1 MVSKRAM
8 GSFTTA
14 SGLQKIDVETLWNVL
29 KLFEACDLIPNGIKL
44 PKKPIRDSMPYED
57 LRKFLIQGIF
67 SQDLADVLFHASKLD
82 SLEGWACVQD
92 ELADYGKVF
101 DCSAIE
107 NDKICYSGCA
117 LAAWLRFRQ
126 GLPDLLD
133 ASVLRLQMSSPYSFV
148 FYPLFDNRKRDEYI
162 EAREKEEISHKKLN
176 TDLLLD
182 KVSTYFK
189 LKAKGDYVR
198 VKHETYED
206 EDWFIFGYRENVR
219 FWTEIDDEGTEVVK
233 RGRHMGYHVVI
244 YDRKQGMLRM
254 SMKQSRMRKAY
265 REIFGE
271 VLFNNPQAFHHSKNV
286 LTELISLAVLKEDIK
301 EALECAHIVG
311 LDWVKLIKFDYENP
325 QFPLLKHTVD
335 WNPKLSLA
343 EIQLRNLLKTVQS
356 VSAAHFRYALTPNTP
371 TGKEKSHRLT
381 VKNGNELGFEQDAGT
396 RIILDW
402 LFDRRFFKEGE
413 SSCHK

>member
-14 SGLQKIDVETLWNVL
+14 SGLQKIDVETLWDVL
-29 KLFEACDLIPNGIKL
+29 KLFEACDLTPNRIIL
-44 PKKPIRDSMPYED
+44 PTKPVRESMPYDE
-57 LRKFLIQGIF
+57 LRRFLIQGTF
-67 SQDLADVLFHASKLD
+67 SQNLADVLFHASKLD

-107 NDKICYSGCA
+107 SDKICYSGCA

-126 GLPDLLD
+126 ELPDLLD

-148 FYPLFDNRKRDEYI
+148 FYPLFDNRKREEYTK
-162 EAREKEEISHKKLN
+162 ARKKEDASNKKLD
-176 TDLLLD
+176 TGLLLD

-219 FWTEIDDEGTEVVK
+219 FWTEIDDKGTEVVK

-254 SMKQSRMRKAY
+254 SMKQARMRKAY

-271 VLFNNPQAFHHSKNV
+271 VLFNSPHAFHHSKNV
-286 LTELISLAVLKEDIK
+286 LFELISLGVLKDDIK
-301 EALECAHIVG
+301 EALKSSHIKG
-311 LDWVKLIKFDYENP
+311 LDWVKLIKFDYEHPN
-325 QFPLLKHTVD
+325 FPLLKHTVD
-335 WNPKLSLA
+335 WDPKISLA
-343 EIQLRNLLKTVQS
+343 EIQLQNLLKTVRS
-356 VSAAHFRYALTPNTP
+356 VSAAHFRYTLTPSTP
-371 TGKEKSHRLT
+371 TKKEKSHRLT
-381 VKNGNELGFEQDAGT
+381 IRNGNELGFEQDAGT

-402 LFDRRFFKEGE
+402 LFDRGFFKEE
-413 SSCHK
+413 DAVCLK